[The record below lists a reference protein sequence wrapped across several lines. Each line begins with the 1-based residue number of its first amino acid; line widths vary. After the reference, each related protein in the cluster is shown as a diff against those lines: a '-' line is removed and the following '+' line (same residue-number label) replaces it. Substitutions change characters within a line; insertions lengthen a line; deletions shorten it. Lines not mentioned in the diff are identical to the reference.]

1 MSLFQFPTGLIKIDR
16 DLWIRSSRFS
26 GAVVAQLPQM
36 GLALVWQ
43 PIAIPDYL
51 HPIFR
56 YTVVNFW
63 KKNMKIYENIWKWS
77 FSKVWQVWRGGRCVR
92 LCEWGKSL
100 WKISLSSRACHP
112 SKQSQLGDWLAM
124 SCPIGFK
131 RKRTSL
137 SLMQHVFCEMEAKQ
151 GQLRTKP
158 TRTMSVSGPIASVLN
173 KRFLNPSSRSCRA
186 LQK

>member
-43 PIAIPDYL
+43 PIAIPDCL

-63 KKNMKIYENIWKWS
+63 KKNMKIYENDLLARFDKFDEVEGAS
-77 FSKVWQVWRGGRCVR
+77 GCVNEAKA
-92 LCEWGKSL
+92 CERSAWVLGL
-100 WKISLSSRACHP
+100 AIHP
-112 SKQSQLGDWLAM
+112 SRVSSETGLPCLAPLD
-124 SCPIGFK
+124 SNAKEQAFPWF
-131 RKRTSL
+131 
-137 SLMQHVFCEMEAKQ
+137 MQHVFCEMEAKQ

-158 TRTMSVSGPIASVLN
+158 TRTLSVSGPIASVLN
-173 KRFLNPSSRSCRA
+173 KRFLNPSSRSCRG

>member
-1 MSLFQFPTGLIKIDR
+1 
-16 DLWIRSSRFS
+16 
-26 GAVVAQLPQM
+26 
-36 GLALVWQ
+36 
-43 PIAIPDYL
+43 
-51 HPIFR
+51 
-56 YTVVNFW
+56 
-63 KKNMKIYENIWKWS
+63 
-77 FSKVWQVWRGGRCVR
+77 
-92 LCEWGKSL
+92 
-100 WKISLSSRACHP
+100 
-112 SKQSQLGDWLAM
+112 M

-173 KRFLNPSSRSCRA
+173 KRFLNPSSRSCRG